1 MVVSPVAECKV
12 SSEPMVR
19 IFEIGLISAV
29 ALAVLAFGG
38 AEPLA
43 FSVVQIVLLGLGI
56 LLLVAYGTPR
66 AGTPRLPVAIPL
78 FLVALVLLQIAP
90 LPASVIRLF
99 HNTGNQLSRTSFASV
114 SIAPYETLSYLVLLL
129 TYLAAFYLTILVCQ
143 RPNGSRHLIFA
154 LLALGT
160 FEACYGLVQYLTGW
174 RQIFTYV
181 KKDNL
186 ERATGTYINPNHYA
200 GLLEIILPFALALVF
215 YQFGKIPRAR
225 PDTAHRMRR
234 FFSDPESQKFFLP
247 LFLAITLF
255 VTLVFSQS
263 RMGIVS
269 ALVSSLLLFTLVATS
284 RLQRI
289 NTALLATLFLSAG
302 IWMVVWI
309 GPEPV
314 IARFGVLGREY
325 AATGRWPIW
334 HDTLQL
340 IRQHPWLGSG
350 LGTFGAAFP
359 SVQTTFL
366 NMFVNHAHSD
376 YLELASEVGL
386 PTGLLVLGAVFY
398 LLLQSIRRFRIS
410 EPRFER
416 AVALGCFGA
425 LVAILLH
432 SLADFNLQIPANAL
446 LFAVV
451 LGLAYGT
458 SPREMQVGKQCR
470 TVQCDVEAKADGSLS
485 EQSLEPV
492 DSLVA
497 PLTRRRV

>member
-1 MVVSPVAECKV
+1 MLRVV
-12 SSEPMVR
+12 
-19 IFEIGLISAV
+19 EIGLISAV
-29 ALAVLAFGG
+29 VLAVLAFGG
-38 AEPLA
+38 TAPLT
-43 FSVVQIVLLGLGI
+43 FSVVQIVLFGLAI
-56 LLLVAYGTPR
+56 LVLLAYVAPR
-66 AGTPRLPVAIPL
+66 VGKLRLPVIIPL
-78 FLVALVLLQIAP
+78 ILVCLVVLQITP
-90 LPASVIRLF
+90 LPAFVVQLF
-99 HNTGNQLSRTSFASV
+99 HHASNPLGRTSFATI
-114 SIAPYETLSYLVLLL
+114 SIAPYETASHLVTLL
-129 TYLAAFYLTILVCQ
+129 TYLAAFYLTVVICQ

-160 FEACYGLVQYLTGW
+160 FEACYGLFQYLTGW
-174 RQIFTYV
+174 QHIFTYV

-200 GLLEIILPFALALVF
+200 GLLEMVLPFALALTF
-215 YQFGKIPRAR
+215 YQFGKIPKAR
-225 PDTAHRMRR
+225 PEIAHRMRNL
-234 FFSDPESQKFFLP
+234 FSHEEFQKFLLW
-247 LFLAITLF
+247 LFLAVILF
-255 VTLVFSQS
+255 VALVFSRS

-269 ALVSSLLLFTLVATS
+269 TVVSMVLLFALIATS

-289 NTALLATLFLSAG
+289 NTALLAILFLSAG

-314 IARFGVLGREY
+314 IARFETLGQEY

-334 HDTLQL
+334 QDTLQL

-350 LGTFGAAFP
+350 FGTFGFAFP

-366 NMFVNHAHSD
+366 SMFVNHAHSD
-376 YLELASEVGL
+376 YMEFASEVGL
-386 PTGLLVLGAVFY
+386 PTGLLLFGAVFY
-398 LLLQSIRRFRIS
+398 LLQRSIRRFRIS

-446 LFAVV
+446 LFAVI
-451 LGLAYGT
+451 LGLAYAT
-458 SPREMQVGKQCR
+458 SPREMQVGKQWR
-470 TVQCDVEAKADGSLS
+470 TVQCDVETKADGSLS

-497 PLTRRRV
+497 PLKRGRE